1 MVDQALYCQFAA
13 AQHRSL
19 AGAQW
24 LMARRDNGQLVR
36 TAMYLGS
43 SELDPKKLIY
53 FVTVIESG
61 SLKKAAKVLDVSQPA
76 LSASMSRLE
85 ADVGQKL
92 MERGHS
98 GVVPTRFGDLIYAH
112 ARLIRDELKLLERHL
127 LDRRHQEDPAIRF
140 GALPSLSVTVIP
152 KAVSRWRVKYPS
164 ESLQISQKVQIELL
178 HALLGRELD
187 VMVGVTDSYD
197 LLSGLK
203 QRVLFRESLHVI
215 ARADHA
221 LFLKP
226 DLGWADLVVFP
237 WVSPPAGRYNTL
249 LEDVLK
255 GEGLSPPSSN
265 TVSSSISM
273 LKSLV
278 ASSDCLA
285 LLPRHAALAEIREGL
300 LGCLSISS
308 PHLKRNIAL
317 FMREG
322 YEMQPAH
329 RDLVEDV
336 RLVGMEVSRECESCQ
351 IL

>member
-1 MVDQALYCQFAA
+1 
-13 AQHRSL
+13 
-19 AGAQW
+19 
-24 LMARRDNGQLVR
+24 
-36 TAMYLGS
+36 MYLGS

-53 FVTVIESG
+53 FVTVIERG

-92 MERGHS
+92 LERGHS

-152 KAVSRWRVKYPS
+152 KAVSRWRVKYPN

-226 DLGWADLVVFP
+226 DLRWADLVVFP
-237 WVSPPAGRYNTL
+237 LGVATCWTIQYVAGRC
-249 LEDVLK
+249 LEGRGPFASHLQHRVVFDFHVEIACGKQRLP
-255 GEGLSPPSSN
+255 GPATATCGPCRNPGGFARLPVDFVAAPQAQHR
-265 TVSSSISM
+265 TVR
-273 LKSLV
+273 
-278 ASSDCLA
+278 A
-285 LLPRHAALAEIREGL
+285 
-300 LGCLSISS
+300 
-308 PHLKRNIAL
+308 
-317 FMREG
+317 
-322 YEMQPAH
+322 
-329 RDLVEDV
+329 
-336 RLVGMEVSRECESCQ
+336 
-351 IL
+351 